1 MVKKQEMIKG
11 LKMDYSKR
19 FFYVID
25 GYVWRKPITKGRSVI
40 AAKICDCVSSKTK
53 AGGLN

>member
-1 MVKKQEMIKG
+1 MGKKQEMIKG

-53 AGGLN
+53 AGGLK